1 MSYIKEKTVYHLCD
15 KNRQTGFEVTVN
27 EEGVEIDT
35 ISGMDAIEFI
45 QAMDILLVTLKEKY
59 QYGDGP

>member
-1 MSYIKEKTVYHLCD
+1 MSYVTKRTIYKLCD
-15 KNRQTGFEVTVN
+15 KSRQTGFEITVN